1 MGQIRGKNVT
11 VMERVC
17 IECGSENTEVVTEE
31 VGKCKTCG
39 AYFDLEELPT
49 RVERIKHK
57 PHKEDEDGDE

>member
-1 MGQIRGKNVT
+1 
-11 VMERVC
+11 MERIC
-17 IECGSENTEVVTEE
+17 IECGSENTEILTEE

-57 PHKEDEDGDE
+57 SHKEEEDGE